1 MSSSTTKSAKS
12 EIKVGTPTRFSGD
25 LTDASRW
32 KYSVLAYLHLNKE
45 IYDSDEKKI
54 IHALSYMT
62 EDSAAAWAQNF
73 YTDAFSTIATPVW
86 GTVADF
92 WKSFDKAF
100 VPVDLAI
107 NAMTRL
113 KNIKQGTDLAKFIA
127 DFKTLITQANIKE
140 DISIIHF
147 FENALSEGLRNRI
160 YQKETV
166 PVTFDSWVTAA
177 VQLNANWLRGKAVA
191 HGQNQKP
198 YKSNGRFVPKPHINK
213 DRDPDAMDVD
223 RLSESERNKLMK
235 EGKCFTCEKVGHR
248 SSDTSFHPK
257 KKNVRRQEIEEETD
271 EEEINR
277 LQEEE
282 DF

>member
-1 MSSSTTKSAKS
+1 MSTSSTTAKS
-12 EIKVGTPTRFSGD
+12 EIKVGMPTRFSGD

-32 KYSVLAYLHLNKE
+32 KYSVLAYLHLNKD
-45 IYDSDEKKI
+45 YHNSDEKKI

-62 EDSAAAWAQNF
+62 EGAAAAWAQNF
-73 YTDAFSTIATPVW
+73 YTDAFSTITAPVW

-113 KNIKQGTDLAKFIA
+113 KNIKQGPDLAKFIA
-127 DFKTLITQANIKE
+127 EFKTLITQANIKE

-147 FENALSEGLRNRI
+147 FENALNGGLRDKI

-166 PVTFDSWVTAA
+166 PETFDKWVTAA
-177 VQLNANWLRGKAVA
+177 IQLNANWLRGKAIA
-191 HGQNQKP
+191 QGQHQKP
-198 YKSNGRFVPKPHINK
+198 YHATRSSRFVPKPHVNK
-213 DRDPDAMDVD
+213 DHDPGAMDVD
-223 RLSESERNKLMK
+223 QLSQTDRDKYMK
-235 EGKCFTCEKVGHR
+235 EGRCFTCGKTGHR
-248 SSDTSFHPK
+248 SNDTSFHPK
-257 KKNVRRQEIEEETD
+257 KKNVRRQEIEEESEN
-271 EEEINR
+271 EEAEINR
-277 LQEEE
+277 IQ